1 MALEEVGQLI
11 NLEMRMQ
18 VPSNKPPTDLPRAA
32 VYDSLNKGRLWCTW
46 HGDERRCDVPN
57 PWSNELVFEDDQ
69 DMAASADQATNCGTT
84 GSAWL
89 RLWLFVA
96 TQRWCWTLH
105 CTEEQDDSLQ
115 FSPRPECSLYGEDWL
130 CQTSLW
136 VHNCILG
143 LKGDLLHFKTQT
155 NCDDETI

>member
-32 VYDSLNKGRLWCTW
+32 VSDSLNKGRLWCTW
-46 HGDERRCDVPN
+46 HGDERRCDAPN
-57 PWSNELVFEDDQ
+57 PWSNELVLEDN
-69 DMAASADQATNCGTT
+69 QARPTVGPQ
-84 GSAWL
+84 G
-89 RLWLFVA
+89 
-96 TQRWCWTLH
+96 QP
-105 CTEEQDDSLQ
+105 DSDSDFL
-115 FSPRPECSLYGEDWL
+115 SPSRGGAGPSIVQKNRMILYNSPPDRNAPFMEMTD

-136 VHNCILG
+136 IHNCMLG
-143 LKGDLLHFKTQT
+143 LKGDLLHFNTQT